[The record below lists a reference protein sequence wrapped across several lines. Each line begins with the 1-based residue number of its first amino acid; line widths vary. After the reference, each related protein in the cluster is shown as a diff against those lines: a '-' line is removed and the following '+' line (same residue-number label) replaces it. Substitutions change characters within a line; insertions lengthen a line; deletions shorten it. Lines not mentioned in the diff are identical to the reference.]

1 MIRIKGTVKKGK
13 LVLSEPIILR
23 EGSEVD
29 IIAYVERTTGENL
42 DKKTNILDLESEN
55 VSEENGKIVS
65 LGSRGGLI
73 NKDENHYEED
83 IRRPSDD
90 NDSSIE
96 DSIQSKLKRMVN
108 SIDLTTLMSFLSEEH
123 PQLIAIVVEMMDRD
137 RAKTFLES
145 VNQNLQGEIIYRIA
159 KQQKVSSAV
168 LNQIYDVVSR
178 KLSQTGKE
186 IVKQSGGMDTAI
198 DLLNILNKNSEKNAI
213 QYIDSMDKGF
223 GNEMKK
229 KLFVFE
235 DLILL
240 NDESIKHVA
249 ENADTNKLA
258 MSMKGVSNELK
269 ERFFSNIKNNDKLN
283 SLQEKIKKLGPVRIK
298 DVEKAQ
304 EEIILLTRRLEEE
317 GKVVIK
323 MRDIIE

>member
-13 LVLSEPIILR
+13 LVLSEPIMLK

-55 VSEENGKIVS
+55 VSVENGKTVS
-65 LGSRGGLI
+65 LGSRGKLSST
-73 NKDENHYEED
+73 NDERYEDED
-83 IRRPSDD
+83 RRTTDD
-90 NDSSIE
+90 SELSIE
-96 DSIQSKLKRMVN
+96 DSIQYKLKRMVN
-108 SIDLTTLMSFLSEEH
+108 SIDLTTLMSFLNEEH
-123 PQLIAIVVEMMDRD
+123 PQLMAIVVEMMDKD

-145 VNQNLQGEIIYRIA
+145 VNQDLQGEIIYRIA

-168 LNQIYDVVSR
+168 LSQIYEVVSR

-198 DLLNILNKNSEKNAI
+198 DLINILNKNSEKNAI
-213 QYIDSMDKGF
+213 QYIDMVDKGF
-223 GNEMKK
+223 SNEMKK

-235 DLILL
+235 DMILL
-240 NDESIKHVA
+240 NDSSIKQIA
-249 ENADTNKLA
+249 ENSDINKLA

-269 ERFFSNIKNNDKLN
+269 ERFFTNIKETDKLK

-304 EEIILLTRRLEEE
+304 EEIILLTRRLEDE
-317 GKVVIK
+317 GKVVIRT
-323 MRDIIE
+323 RDIIE